1 MSTSIRHAVSTSTRR
16 DASTSTRRAFS
27 LEVDTATPSPTAT
40 ASITSDIFPTDIL
53 TSSAPTVTSTS
64 TPTPTALSNA
74 CSSNSDCADD
84 GVCSRGTCS
93 SINQAAPFAPA
104 GSLGAEPTTHL
115 DSNSAI
121 GIGVGVAAL
130 VLLMIAAGFWWFK
143 FRRGRQQPITSPE
156 APPTTRDRSAS
167 SATKWTIDNDQ
178 RTLVASLPNS
188 PQHAAFARQ
197 TPGFPA
203 EFYTT
208 PGKVVDDEK
217 DIAEYRQRDGAN
229 RSDQSPASPV
239 DKALPEPPS
248 EEKRYAIN
256 VNINKSMI
264 FDDIAFNAAAYA
276 PTPISTPQERAPKYR
291 FEEYLPPVPA
301 NNPRISIT
309 KTVSRGSAMSSEYEL
324 ENYPHGSGQMGSSRT
339 SRSDPRSVHS
349 ASQSHDR
356 RGSTLAKLEAGLSLP
371 ELPPPSPSFSFRS
384 YDWYQDIIGGDQ
396 SAVEG
401 SHELPAFGQAK
412 TPELPTRNPARGVNP
427 LLSNPPDMDPSLM
440 PEPLSPA
447 FPSPVA
453 SSHLHPSSARLSQFP
468 SPTNSNFRLSP
479 TVYQMPNRAPVSKLV
494 PSLPSTRP
502 VSEASMMTTTTMMT
516 GTYSERYSR
525 FASWYPEDDLE
536 ILEEDIALPRF
547 PMYSSMRASIVD
559 GSQASQTART
569 TARNSARNP
578 VHKLRSQSAPRP
590 QSTMTTATQKSHYS
604 RSWLPDDGLYLPAEG
619 TDDSFE
625 VFQRERLASRPTS
638 YSPLA

>member
-1 MSTSIRHAVSTSTRR
+1 M
-16 DASTSTRRAFS
+16 
-27 LEVDTATPSPTAT
+27 
-40 ASITSDIFPTDIL
+40 
-53 TSSAPTVTSTS
+53 
-64 TPTPTALSNA
+64 
-74 CSSNSDCADD
+74 
-84 GVCSRGTCS
+84 
-93 SINQAAPFAPA
+93 
-104 GSLGAEPTTHL
+104 
-115 DSNSAI
+115 
-121 GIGVGVAAL
+121 
-130 VLLMIAAGFWWFK
+130 MIAGGFWWYK

-208 PGKVVDDEK
+208 PGKVIDDEK
-217 DIAEYRQRDGAN
+217 DIAEYRQQDGAN
-229 RSDQSPASPV
+229 QSHQSPTSPV
-239 DKALPEPPS
+239 NKALPEPPT

-276 PTPISTPQERAPKYR
+276 PSPVATPQERAPKYR

-309 KTVSRGSAMSSEYEL
+309 KTASRGSAMSSEYEL
-324 ENYPHGSGQMGSSRT
+324 ENYPHGGVHQGSNRT
-339 SRSDPRSVHS
+339 SKSDAGSIYNEH
-349 ASQSHDR
+349 R
-356 RGSTLAKLEAGLSLP
+356 RGSALARLEANLTLP
-371 ELPPPSPSFSFRS
+371 DLPPPSPSFSFRS
-384 YDWYQDIIGGDQ
+384 YDWYQDIIAGDQ

-401 SHELPAFGQAK
+401 SNEIPAVGQAK

-468 SPTNSNFRLSP
+468 SPTNPNFRLSP
-479 TVYQMPNRAPVSKLV
+479 TVYQMPNRAPPLKLV

-502 VSEASMMTTTTMMT
+502 VSEASTMTTTTMMT

-525 FASWYPEDDLE
+525 FQSWYPEDDLDS
-536 ILEEDIALPRF
+536 IVEDLALPRF
-547 PMYSSMRASIVD
+547 PMYSSMRASIVN
-559 GSQASQTART
+559 GSEASQTARP
-569 TARNSARNP
+569 TARNSVRNPARNSACNSIHQP
-578 VHKLRSQSAPRP
+578 RSKSLPRP
-590 QSTMTTATQKSHYS
+590 QSTMTTTTQKSHYS

-625 VFQRERLASRPTS
+625 VFKRERLASRPTS